1 MHLTGTGRALV
12 VAAVVVAAVGAA
24 LGQPGIVGIGL
35 AALFVTAVAALTV
48 AEAPKVEVDRAVHP
62 HEVDRGRPAEVT
74 LSFRGTAARARPFGI
89 VETVGGERRSAAMP
103 ALRAGERTSIAYE
116 LDTSRR
122 GTLTAGPL
130 QLRRTDPFGL
140 VVAQRR
146 IAGTAS
152 VQVRPRRHP
161 IAMLPSGR
169 WRDLEGPTREVSRGT
184 ATFHQLREYVP
195 GDDMRHIH
203 WPATARTG
211 DLIVREHVD
220 TTKPEVVVIVDNR
233 ERAFGPED
241 FEEGVDVAASVLAAA
256 ETAGFPTRL
265 LFADGREEREEG
277 IDQLGHLD
285 RLTAV
290 RRSQVASLQQLADAL
305 RARGRSLVFVTG
317 ELDPQDLR
325 LLATIAHGF
334 SPAILVSV
342 QADRRAPFVAPPGV
356 VGIPCGSAP
365 GFVAAWGQHR

>member
-1 MHLTGTGRALV
+1 MA
-12 VAAVVVAAVGAA
+12 AAVVLTVAGVA
-24 LGQPGIVGIGL
+24 LGQPGTVGLGVAGL
-35 AALFVTAVAALTV
+35 LVTLVAALTV
-48 AEAPKVEVDRAVHP
+48 AEAPKVEVDRAVRP
-62 HEVDRGRPAEVT
+62 HEVDRGKPAEVS
-74 LSFRGTAARARPFGI
+74 LAFRGTAPRARPFSV

-103 ALRAGERTSIAYE
+103 ALRAGERASIAYE
-116 LDTSRR
+116 LDTTRR
-122 GTLTAGPL
+122 GTIVAGPL
-130 QLRRTDPFGL
+130 QLRRTDPLGL
-140 VVAQRR
+140 VVAERR

-184 ATFHQLREYVP
+184 ATFHQLRDYVP

-203 WPATARTG
+203 WRATARTG

-233 ERAFGPED
+233 ERALGEDD
-241 FEEGVDVAASVLAAA
+241 FEEGVDVAASVLTAA
-256 ETAGFPTRL
+256 ERAGFPTRL
-265 LFADGREEREEG
+265 LFADGREERDEG
-277 IDQLGHLD
+277 LDQLAHLD

-290 RRSQVASLQQLADAL
+290 RRSPVASLQQLADAL

-325 LLATIAHGF
+325 LLAKIAHGF
-334 SPAILVSV
+334 APAILVSV

-356 VGIPCGSAP
+356 VGIPCASAG

>member
-1 MHLTGTGRALV
+1 VHLTGTGRALV
-12 VAAVVVAAVGAA
+12 VAAVVLTVAGVA
-24 LGQPGIVGIGL
+24 LGQPGTVGIGIAGL
-35 AALFVTAVAALTV
+35 LVTLVAALTV
-48 AEAPKVEVDRAVHP
+48 AEAPKVEVERAVRP
-62 HEVDRGRPAEVT
+62 HDVDRGKPAEVS
-74 LSFRGTAARARPFGI
+74 LAFRGTAPRARPFSV
-89 VETVGGERRSAAMP
+89 VETVAGERRSAAMP
-103 ALRAGERTSIAYE
+103 ALRAGERASIAYE

-122 GTLTAGPL
+122 GTITAGPL

-140 VVAQRR
+140 VVAERR

-184 ATFHQLREYVP
+184 ATFHQLRDYVP

-203 WPATARTG
+203 WRATARTG

-233 ERAFGPED
+233 ERAVGADD
-241 FEEGVDVAASVLAAA
+241 FEEAVDVGASVLAAA
-256 ETAGFPTRL
+256 EQAGFPTRL
-265 LFADGREEREEG
+265 LFSDGREEREDG
-277 IDQLGHLD
+277 IDQLPHLD

-290 RRSQVASLQQLADAL
+290 RRSEVGSLQQLADAL
-305 RARGRSLVFVTG
+305 RARGRSLVFIGG

-325 LLATIAHGF
+325 LLAKIAHGF

-356 VGIPCGSAP
+356 VGIPCASAA
-365 GFVAAWGQHR
+365 GFVATWGQHR

>member
-1 MHLTGTGRALV
+1 MHLTDTGRALV
-12 VAAVVVAAVGAA
+12 AAAAILAVVGAA
-24 LGQPGIVGIGL
+24 LGQRGAVGIGIAGL
-35 AALFVTAVAALTV
+35 LVTAVAALTV
-48 AEAPKVEVDRAVHP
+48 AEAPKVEVDRSVRP
-62 HEVDRGRPAEVT
+62 QEVDRGNPAEVS
-74 LSFRGTAARARPFGI
+74 LAFQGTASRARPFSV
-89 VETVGGERRSAAMP
+89 VETVAGERRSAAMP
-103 ALRAGERTSIAYE
+103 ALRAGERASIAYE
-116 LDTSRR
+116 LDTARR

-130 QLRRTDPFGL
+130 QLRRTDPLGL
-140 VVAQRR
+140 VVAERR

-184 ATFHQLREYVP
+184 ATFHQLRDYVP
-195 GDDMRHIH
+195 GDDMRHID
-203 WPATARTG
+203 WRATARTG

-233 ERAFGPED
+233 ERAFGEAD

-256 ETAGFPTRL
+256 EQAGFPTRL
-265 LFADGREEREEG
+265 LFADARQEREDG
-277 IDQLGHLD
+277 MDQLPGLD

-325 LLATIAHGF
+325 LLAKIAHGF
-334 SPAILVSV
+334 SPALLVSV

-356 VGIPCGSAP
+356 VGIPCASAA
-365 GFVAAWGQHR
+365 GFIAAWGQHR